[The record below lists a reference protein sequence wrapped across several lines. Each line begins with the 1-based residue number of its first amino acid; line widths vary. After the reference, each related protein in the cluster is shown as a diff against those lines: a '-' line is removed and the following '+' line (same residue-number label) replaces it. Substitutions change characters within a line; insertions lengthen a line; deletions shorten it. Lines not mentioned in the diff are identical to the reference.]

1 MNANE
6 LDQKFDD
13 GDSDILEYFDL
24 TQSIR
29 PGLTPR
35 RINVDF
41 PEWMVQSLDQEAKRL
56 GVTRQSLI
64 KFWIAEKIKAA

>member
-13 GDSDILEYFDL
+13 GNSDILEHFDL

-41 PEWMVQSLDQEAKRL
+41 PEWMLESLDQEAKRL